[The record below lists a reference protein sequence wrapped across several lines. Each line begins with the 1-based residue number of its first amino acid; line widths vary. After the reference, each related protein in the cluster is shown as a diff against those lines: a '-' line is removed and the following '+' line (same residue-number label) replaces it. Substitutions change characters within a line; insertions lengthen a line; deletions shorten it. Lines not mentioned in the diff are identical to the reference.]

1 MEVRVF
7 STAPERLYL
16 YVNCTYLPSMMR
28 TYGIAEL
35 AEEFG
40 ITTRTI
46 RFYEDC
52 GLITP
57 LRERHRRVYRPRD
70 RVRLKLIMR
79 GKRLGFSLEEI
90 REMIDMYDVDR
101 TQISQLRLVLGK
113 ITEQRAALLAQQH
126 DIAVMLSELEDLQ
139 DQCSRL
145 LRERRERAV
154 APSAQ
159 ASG

>member
-1 MEVRVF
+1 VEVRVF
-7 STAPERLYL
+7 STAPDTLYL
-16 YVNCTYLPSMMR
+16 YVNCTYLSSMAR

-40 ITTRTI
+40 VTTRTI

-101 TQISQLRLVLGK
+101 TQIAQLRLVLGK
-113 ITEQRAALLAQQH
+113 IEEQRAALLAQQH
-126 DIAVMLSELEDLQ
+126 DIVVMLAELEDLQ

-145 LRERRERAV
+145 LREKREQAV
-154 APSAQ
+154 APATS
-159 ASG
+159 

>member
-7 STAPERLYL
+7 STAPDRLYL

-28 TYGIAEL
+28 KYGIAEL

-52 GLITP
+52 GLISP
-57 LRERHRRVYRPRD
+57 LRERHRRVYLPRD

-79 GKRLGFSLEEI
+79 GKRLGFTLDEI
-90 REMIDMYDVDR
+90 REMMDMYDVDCSE
-101 TQISQLRLVLGK
+101 IAQLRLVLGK
-113 ITEQRAALLAQQH
+113 IDEQRGALLRQQH
-126 DIAVMLSELEDLQ
+126 DIAVMLSELEELQ
-139 DQCSRL
+139 DHCSRL
-145 LRERRERAV
+145 LEEKEEQTA
-154 APSAQ
+154 APPAQ
-159 ASG
+159 VSG